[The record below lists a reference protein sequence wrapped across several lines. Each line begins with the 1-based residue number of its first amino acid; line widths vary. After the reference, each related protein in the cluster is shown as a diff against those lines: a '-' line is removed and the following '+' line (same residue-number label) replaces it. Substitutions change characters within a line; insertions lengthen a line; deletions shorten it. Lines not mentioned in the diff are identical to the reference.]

1 MLIHSKAST
10 AAVATPAPNFR
21 AVCIR
26 STNRTWVTVRRA
38 SAMTFSFER
47 CDRDGGFQP
56 TMLAKRRERRQTRG
70 RRSYDARSAGG
81 RARKG
86 ANRRGGPS
94 TDGARRKS
102 PAQVHTPVVTYINAV
117 DFAAAVL
124 AGGSGVWV
132 GVRCARAMQSIF
144 GGLCPRR
151 RDGVCVCKMCAR
163 NAIHFRRLASPP
175 VGDGVWVCVR
185 CARAMQSIFGGLRG
199 RRGAAC
205 DRDTVESMRAER

>member
-10 AAVATPAPNFR
+10 AAVATPAPNLR
-21 AVCIR
+21 APGTHTR
-26 STNRTWVTVRRA
+26 TMNRTFVTVRRA

-117 DFAAAVL
+117 D
-124 AGGSGVWV
+124 
-132 GVRCARAMQSIF
+132 
-144 GGLCPRR
+144 
-151 RDGVCVCKMCAR
+151 
-163 NAIHFRRLASPP
+163 
-175 VGDGVWVCVR
+175 
-185 CARAMQSIFGGLRG
+185 
-199 RRGAAC
+199 
-205 DRDTVESMRAER
+205 